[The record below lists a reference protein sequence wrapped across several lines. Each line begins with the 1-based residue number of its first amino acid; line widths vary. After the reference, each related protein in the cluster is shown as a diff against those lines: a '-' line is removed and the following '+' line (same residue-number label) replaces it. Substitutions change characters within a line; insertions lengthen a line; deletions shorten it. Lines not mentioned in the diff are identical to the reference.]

1 MAHKY
6 AGIICRAK
14 SRKIAYF
21 IYEFLLGETTVSLDS
36 EERLSIAT
44 DITTL
49 SNVKQINEKTL
60 MKRKK
65 IPVFG
70 HPGGGFDFDNTMAL
84 W

>member
-1 MAHKY
+1 MPAACVLTPAVRIDWT
-6 AGIICRAK
+6 AGVSVLRSII
-14 SRKIAYF
+14 
-21 IYEFLLGETTVSLDS
+21 
-36 EERLSIAT
+36 
-44 DITTL
+44 
-49 SNVKQINEKTL
+49 NVKQINEKTL